1 MKNFKTYQLAKE
13 LYHGCKVQPVK
24 GEVRDQLHRASLSI
38 VLNIAEGSAKPS
50 NKERRRFYTIA
61 LGSLRETQTI
71 IDLENL
77 PLASSADK
85 LAAHLYCLIKS
96 LGA

>member
-13 LYHGCKVQPVK
+13 LYQACNKQPLK
-24 GEVRDQLHRASLSI
+24 GEIRDQLHRASLSV
-38 VLNIAEGSAKPS
+38 VLNISEGSAKPS
-50 NKERRRFYTIA
+50 LKERRRYYHIA

-77 PLASSADK
+77 PLIESADR
-85 LAAHLYCLIKS
+85 LGAHLYKLIQS